1 MTRSFLAGLLVV
13 VAGSSAHAF
22 PDVCTLANTDVAPM
36 AGITAEEVAAYK
48 TKINDECALSEKYQ
62 QMQIKARQRF
72 GITLEQISEY
82 QAMRYIRRSDYESA
96 KGRQIPP
103 HLTYQL
109 LEADGNKPNEQRS
122 SLVWDNFVT
131 GIAQV
136 SEDRARVQN
145 GSKFELNDLL
155 RAHRGF
161 YRLSNEVGD
170 FGHDPLLG
178 QLRPPNPND
187 RHWWRV
193 KADDVPRTKA
203 IVDQLN
209 EAYEELGLVPSAL
222 DTLYT
227 ENNYMTEILRL
238 KPATDGV
245 GMAMYESDSR
255 AVAKHVSLLLS
266 LIDANLAQARQGR
279 PMIWK
284 GHLMTPAQLA
294 FLAQQAFVQIHPFS
308 DGNGRTSRFVQ
319 ELILTAFNLPPGSSG
334 DLMDNDVLTLHA
346 DYYAKAITASRNLL
360 LSVDQCL
367 EKNYSEASGG
377 APQKRE
383 GSKGESKK
391 QVQTMIDIS
400 ALDQS
405 RVDYNCRLVK

>member
-1 MTRSFLAGLLVV
+1 MTRNILAGALALLAVNT
-13 VAGSSAHAF
+13 AQAF
-22 PDVCTLANTDVAPM
+22 PDVCTLANTEVSATN
-36 AGITAEEVAAYK
+36 GITAEEVASYK
-48 TKINDECALSEKYQ
+48 AKIAAECELSEKYQ
-62 QMQIKARQRF
+62 QMQIKARSRF

-109 LEADGNKPNEQRS
+109 LEADVNKPVEQRS

-131 GIAQV
+131 GIGQV
-136 SEDRARVQN
+136 ADDRARVQN

-193 KADDVPRTKA
+193 KADDVPRVKA
-203 IVDQLN
+203 IVDKLN

-227 ENNYMTEILRL
+227 ENNYMTEVLRL

-255 AVAKHVSLLLS
+255 AVAKHVNLLLS
-266 LIDANLAQARQGR
+266 FIDANLAQARQGR
-279 PMIWK
+279 AMIWK
-284 GHLMTPAQLA
+284 GRLLTPGELA
-294 FLAQQAFVQIHPFS
+294 FLSQQTLVQIHPFS

-319 ELILTAFNLPPGSSG
+319 ELILTSFNMPQGSSG
-334 DLMDNDVLTLHA
+334 DLMDDDVLTLHG
-346 DYYAKAITASRNLL
+346 DYYAKAMGASRQLL

-367 EKNYSEASGG
+367 EKNYDEASGR
-377 APQKRE
+377 APQKNE
-383 GSKGESKK
+383 GAKGEKK
-391 QVQTMIDIS
+391 KRPVEVLNLATI
-400 ALDQS
+400 DQS
-405 RVDYNCRLVK
+405 RIDYNCRLVK